1 MLNVLIVEDDYA
13 ISTMLTHFL
22 SSKKF
27 KVTVA
32 SDGQQALDRLNDNN
46 PDIILMDWMLPDFS
60 GLQVIKQIRRNPIHN
75 DIPIIMLTARA
86 EETDKIEGLDA
97 GADDYITK
105 PMSLKEL
112 EARIRALIRR
122 SQGLNTDKSLQM
134 GELLLNPENNQLTIQ
149 GNPIKIGQTEF
160 RLLHYLMRK
169 PNHLHTRASLLDHVW
184 SQGAFIEERTVDVH
198 VLRLRKILKPYGLHT
213 MIQTVHG
220 MGYRFMDIEKC
231 KDKHGEP

>member
-22 SSKKF
+22 SNKKF
-27 KVTVA
+27 KVIVA
-32 SDGQQALDRLNDNN
+32 SDGQQALDRLNENN

-60 GLQVIKQIRRNPIHN
+60 GLHVIKQIRRNPVQK

-105 PMSLKEL
+105 PMSLREL
-112 EARIRALIRR
+112 EARIHALIRR

-134 GELLLNPENNQLTIQ
+134 GELLLNPENNQFAIQ

-169 PNHLHTRASLLDHVW
+169 PDRLHTRASLLDHVW

-198 VLRLRKILKPYGLHT
+198 VLRLRKILKPHGLHT

-220 MGYRFMDIEKC
+220 MGYRFITVE
-231 KDKHGEP
+231 